1 MPVTLSDIAKKL
13 NVSVSTVS
21 KALSGDA
28 GISETTKKAVFKVVD
43 KTGYR
48 LRKTNC
54 RSVAFV
60 IDKEYFNLSS
70 QFYAHIISGVE
81 DELIKH
87 NYYFQFSSVDRD
99 DFQIERINLNFKD
112 LAGVIMVNYYHDEF
126 DLKLRQFDIPVV
138 LIDYYI
144 PTEDIPTVLIDN
156 ADGILRICKHLAS
169 LGHRRVAYI
178 SGLNVETT
186 TYERLNGF
194 RMARNLYEF
203 DKDEELVIL
212 NCEPT
217 EEAGFAAMNKL
228 LRTGKH
234 PTAVA
239 CYNDA
244 LAVGAMDAITLINL
258 TVPLDISVTGFDDF
272 SLGTT
277 VKPSLTTVH
286 VPLKDMGVL
295 AVDRLMEIIEGETSP
310 IQKILVSTKL
320 VVRDS
325 TAPPRH

>member
-1 MPVTLSDIAKKL
+1 MSVRLKDIAESL

-21 KALSGDA
+21 KALTGDV
-28 GISETTKKAVFKVVD
+28 GVSEATKKAVFEVVEQI
-43 KTGYR
+43 GYR

-81 DELIKH
+81 EELVKH

-99 DFQIERINLNFKD
+99 AFQLEKINLNFKD
-112 LAGVIMVNYYHDEF
+112 LAGVIMVNYFHDEF

-144 PTEDIPTVLIDN
+144 PTADIPTVLIDN
-156 ADGILRICKHLAS
+156 TDGILKVCKHLSS
-169 LGHRRVAYI
+169 LGHSRVAYI

-186 TYERLNGF
+186 THERLNGF
-194 RMARNLYEF
+194 RMAQNLYGF
-203 DKDEELVIL
+203 DIDEGLVIL
-212 NCEPT
+212 DCEPT
-217 EEAGFAAMNKL
+217 QDNGYAATEKL
-228 LRTGKH
+228 LAKAPR
-234 PTAVA
+234 PTAIV

-244 LAVGAMDAITLINL
+244 LAVGAMDAIRSAGLSI
-258 TVPLDISVTGFDDF
+258 PQDISVTGFDNFD
-272 SLGTT
+272 LGTI
-277 VKPSLTTVH
+277 VKPPLTTVH
-286 VPLKDMGVL
+286 VPLRDMGVL
-295 AVDRLMEIIEGETSP
+295 AVDRLMELIGGKISP
-310 IQKILVSTKL
+310 IQKILVSTRL

-325 TAPPRH
+325 TAKPAR